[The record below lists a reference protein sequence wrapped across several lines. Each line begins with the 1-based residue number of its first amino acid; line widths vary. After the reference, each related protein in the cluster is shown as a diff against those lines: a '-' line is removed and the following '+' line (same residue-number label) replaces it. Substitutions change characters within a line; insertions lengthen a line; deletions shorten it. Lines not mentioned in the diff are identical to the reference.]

1 MRETPPQGLPR
12 HHPGCLPG
20 VPKRRDSVCQIRLER
35 EDRGQQGRRGIQC
48 QLCLRMHMAE
58 VAQNLYSALHKMDA
72 SCFDLII
79 VKKLPETDLGIA
91 INEKLYRAAVI

>member
-1 MRETPPQGLPR
+1 
-12 HHPGCLPG
+12 
-20 VPKRRDSVCQIRLER
+20 
-35 EDRGQQGRRGIQC
+35 
-48 QLCLRMHMAE
+48 MHMAE